1 MTPQCERC
9 GRFTRPADLS
19 TPSNRRYWPTSFGI
33 MNGDQ
38 PPLWCPQCIDTVA
51 DANGAPA

>member
-9 GRFTRPADLS
+9 GRFTRPADLA

-38 PPLWCPQCIDTVA
+38 PPSWCPHCIDTVA
-51 DANGAPA
+51 DANGALA